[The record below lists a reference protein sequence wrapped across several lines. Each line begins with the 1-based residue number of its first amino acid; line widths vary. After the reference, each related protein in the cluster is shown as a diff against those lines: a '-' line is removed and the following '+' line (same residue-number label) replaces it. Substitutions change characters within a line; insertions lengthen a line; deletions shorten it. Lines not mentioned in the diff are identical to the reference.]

1 MSIILPSNKINFQY
15 TIGKEYMYESNYIEY
30 QGYYYEIN
38 NRFFVGNEFNTNA
51 PTLIKINSDNV
62 NLLKINPKT
71 TLYSKISNASIVK
84 NELPSIP
91 LIFLSEDKY
100 LAKKL
105 NSNPIR
111 IFFIS
116 KDTFE
121 KNNGKN
127 SLYSF
132 TKVQFDEEWGFEITS
147 QNKKDI
153 PEIDIFL
160 KQYSSNPE

>member
-1 MSIILPSNKINFQY
+1 M
-15 TIGKEYMYESNYIEY
+15 
-30 QGYYYEIN
+30 
-38 NRFFVGNEFNTNA
+38 
-51 PTLIKINSDNV
+51 NSDNI

-71 TLYSKISNASIVK
+71 SLYSKISNTSIVK

-91 LIFLSEDKY
+91 LIPVSGDKY
-100 LAKKL
+100 FAKKL

-116 KDTFE
+116 KDIFE

-132 TKVQFDEEWGFEITS
+132 TKIQFDEEWGFDITP

-160 KQYSSNPE
+160 KEYSSNPE